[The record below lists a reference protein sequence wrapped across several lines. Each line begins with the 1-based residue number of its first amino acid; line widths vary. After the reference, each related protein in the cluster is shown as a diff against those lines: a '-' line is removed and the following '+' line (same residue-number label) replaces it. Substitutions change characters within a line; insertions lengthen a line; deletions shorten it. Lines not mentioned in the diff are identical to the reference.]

1 MNEHCGML
9 QLTITNE
16 LGYYTNLKQTQA
28 GTKQHPTVQNVMLLN
43 NSITGKHCRVVILTF
58 GVLWFLTIFIEGV
71 YLTF

>member
-1 MNEHCGML
+1 ML

-16 LGYYTNLKQTQA
+16 LSYYTNHKQTQA

-58 GVLWFLTIFIEGV
+58 GVLCFLTIFIEGV
-71 YLTF
+71 YLIF